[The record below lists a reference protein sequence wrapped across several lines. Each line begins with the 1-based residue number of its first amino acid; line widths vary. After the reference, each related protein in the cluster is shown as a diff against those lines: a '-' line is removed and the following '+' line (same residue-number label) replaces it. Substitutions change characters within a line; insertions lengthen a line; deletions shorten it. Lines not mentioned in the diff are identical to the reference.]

1 MRPVLLAGVA
11 GLLAL
16 AAPPVAAQSDHA
28 GHDHAAE
35 ASEGRTGTGR
45 LAFRAEAHDFG
56 SFREGEPATH
66 TFSFTNA
73 GTEPVTLAE
82 VRASCGCTT
91 PRYTSEAVA
100 PGAMGEIVVEYNST
114 GRPGPFEKTITVAAD
129 GADPRVTTLR
139 ITGTVVADFASSGVR
154 QGAVVFDAD
163 LWDAAAVAPGAAVQ
177 HAFQFQNAGTV
188 PLRIRAVRTSPEGVE
203 VTFPDRPLFADDVA
217 AIVVSVDD
225 VSTIARPNGRF
236 EISLSIDTTDPEQP
250 TKSLLLRGRVDP
262 TVGG

>member
-1 MRPVLLAGVA
+1 MRLF
-11 GLLAL
+11 LLAL
-16 AAPPVAAQSDHA
+16 SLVALPVAAQSGLDDHA

-35 ASEGRTGTGR
+35 ASEGRTGGGR
-45 LAFRAEAHDFG
+45 LAFEAEAHSFG

-66 TFSFTNA
+66 TFTFTNT

-91 PRYTSEAVA
+91 PHYTAEAVA
-100 PGAMGEIVVEYNST
+100 PGGTGEIVVEYASA

-154 QGAVVFDAD
+154 QGSVVFDAD
-163 LWDAAAVAPGAAVQ
+163 LWDAAAVAPGSAVQ
-177 HAFQFQNAGTV
+177 HAFQFQNAGTA

-203 VTFPDRPLFADDVA
+203 VTFPDRPIFADDVA
-217 AIVVSVDD
+217 AIVISVDD
-225 VSTIARPNGRF
+225 VSTIARPNGQF
-236 EISLSIDTTDPEQP
+236 QVALSIETTDPEQP